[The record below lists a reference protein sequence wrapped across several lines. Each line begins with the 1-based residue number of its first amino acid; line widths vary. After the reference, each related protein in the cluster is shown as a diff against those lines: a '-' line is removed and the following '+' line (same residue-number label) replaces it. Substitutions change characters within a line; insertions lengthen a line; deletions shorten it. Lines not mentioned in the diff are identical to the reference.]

1 MNSAWCKNKN
11 ACLYG
16 VLDRNPAEPIRSMHI
31 NAQIGAKEK
40 QTVELKKTRYNFEP
54 TFKLSTVDPRG
65 GYQSF
70 PVRISVHL
78 AKWCLIFLLCCA
90 AYLMSGRGGGGK
102 GKASGES
109 GKGKGREKLATHA
122 ARLLHAGAPSATR
135 STYRHPSTCSQIS
148 AMMAPSKPLRVWEA
162 PDGELEQFV
171 MDPTNQFVRSGKSIK

>member
-1 MNSAWCKNKN
+1 MGCWI
-11 ACLYG
+11 
-16 VLDRNPAEPIRSMHI
+16 EIRLRSQSDQCT
-31 NAQIGAKEK
+31 NQGKRKTNRRK
-40 QTVELKKTRYNFEP
+40 QKTRYNFEP

-78 AKWCLIFLLCCA
+78 AQWCLIFLLCCA

-109 GKGKGREKLATHA
+109 GKGKGRGGLATHA
-122 ARLLHAGAPSATR
+122 ARLLRAGAPSATR

-162 PDGELEQFV
+162 PDGELEQFL
-171 MDPTNQFVRSGKSIK
+171 MDPTNQFVRSGKCIK

>member
-1 MNSAWCKNKN
+1 
-11 ACLYG
+11 
-16 VLDRNPAEPIRSMHI
+16 
-31 NAQIGAKEK
+31 
-40 QTVELKKTRYNFEP
+40 
-54 TFKLSTVDPRG
+54 
-65 GYQSF
+65 
-70 PVRISVHL
+70 
-78 AKWCLIFLLCCA
+78 
-90 AYLMSGRGGGGK
+90 MSGRGGGGK

-148 AMMAPSKPLRVWEA
+148 AIMAPSKPLRVWEA